1 MKKTKRLA
9 FCAIMGALGV
19 VILLL
24 GSLLDIFDLCAVLIS
39 ALLIFIVR
47 EELGGGSAMSTYGVC
62 AIISVLLL
70 PSKKVAI
77 EYVIFGFYPVL
88 RAVLEKLPK
97 VVCIALKAVYMLLS
111 TALTVFTVRF
121 FFTVGEVNAVYIEV
135 ITAVLGLVCLIL
147 CDVVFKRFSRHY
159 RDRIRKMLR
168 IDKFLGD

>member
-1 MKKTKRLA
+1 
-9 FCAIMGALGV
+9 
-19 VILLL
+19 
-24 GSLLDIFDLCAVLIS
+24 
-39 ALLIFIVR
+39 
-47 EELGGGSAMSTYGVC
+47 
-62 AIISVLLL
+62 
-70 PSKKVAI
+70 
-77 EYVIFGFYPVL
+77 
-88 RAVLEKLPK
+88 
-97 VVCIALKAVYMLLS
+97 MLLS